1 MVYFPCSSCD
11 FFRRILNLEIRF
23 QFQFHDIVLAVVAV
37 VVVLPSRLSEAYLTL
52 FCLIAFYTFCF
63 PGIFAVNHK
72 INAAGR
78 QHGHHHG

>member
-1 MVYFPCSSCD
+1 M
-11 FFRRILNLEIRF
+11 L
-23 QFQFHDIVLAVVAV
+23 HDIVLVVLILVFLVV

-72 INAAGR
+72 INAEGQEEEGR
-78 QHGHHHG
+78 HRGLHRFH

>member
-1 MVYFPCSSCD
+1 M
-11 FFRRILNLEIRF
+11 LLLL
-23 QFQFHDIVLAVVAV
+23 HDIVLVVLIL

-72 INAAGR
+72 INAEGQEEEGR
-78 QHGHHHG
+78 HRGLHRFH